1 MHLQRGGCFPARPRP
16 QSRVRF
22 SGVACQATKVK
33 QSVTEKMAELKEK
46 GKVAFIPFIAAGDPD
61 LETTEAAVRSL
72 DALGADIIE
81 LGVPYSDPLA
91 DGPVIQ
97 NAATRALDKGTNLDQ
112 VIDLVRRVSP
122 STSAA
127 LVLFTYF
134 NPIMRR
140 GMDRFCE
147 EISEAGVSGL
157 LVPDIPLEET
167 DEIRAACNKRGLDL
181 VLLVTPTTPVD
192 RMAAIAKKSQGFV
205 YLVSVTGVTGV
216 QDQLQSR
223 VGDLVNMLHTV
234 TDKPVAVGFGVSK
247 PEHAKQI
254 ISWGAE
260 GVICGSALVKLL
272 AEGAP
277 AQGLKSMEKLAKELR
292 GAIP

>member
-1 MHLQRGGCFPARPRP
+1 
-16 QSRVRF
+16 
-22 SGVACQATKVK
+22 
-33 QSVTEKMAELKEK
+33 
-46 GKVAFIPFIAAGDPD
+46 
-61 LETTEAAVRSL
+61 
-72 DALGADIIE
+72 
-81 LGVPYSDPLA
+81 
-91 DGPVIQ
+91 
-97 NAATRALDKGTNLDQ
+97 
-112 VIDLVRRVSP
+112 
-122 STSAA
+122 
-127 LVLFTYF
+127 
-134 NPIMRR
+134 
-140 GMDRFCE
+140 MDRFCE

-181 VLLVTPTTPVD
+181 VLLVTPTTPVVGSGALAQLQRPSPKFVALSKGNEGIETEGD
-192 RMAAIAKKSQGFV
+192 DVVLAVLLCSVKTQERHDARVDEKMDCHIPIIAGK
-205 YLVSVTGVTGV
+205 VTGVTGV

-234 TDKPVAVGFGVSK
+234 TDKPVAVGFGVCVQTRACQANIPWEADGIICIHNVAARQVAVGFGVSK

-277 AQGLKSMEKLAKELR
+277 VR
-292 GAIP
+292 